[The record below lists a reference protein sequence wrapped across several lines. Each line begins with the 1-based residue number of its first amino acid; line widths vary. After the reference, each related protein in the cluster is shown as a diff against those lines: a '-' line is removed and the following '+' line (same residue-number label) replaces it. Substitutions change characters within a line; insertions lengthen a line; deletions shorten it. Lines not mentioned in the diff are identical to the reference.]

1 MKRNAV
7 VLSLLLLALPALGAG
22 SIDALR
28 ATQRSTREQLLSL
41 KSEQLARRN
50 ELSQVSQR
58 IEQLKADTR
67 GKLLPG
73 GELDAALKRSQE
85 LSSTLTGLAAQSST
99 HEGELESANLALLAG
114 LTDELGR
121 LRADFD
127 RQTDRPARAKLIG
140 AMKSLRQ
147 ERDALRASLPAAK
160 VPVLVPLLDALKPSD
175 DPETLLEQADLLRDN
190 EEKLQKE
197 LKALDTRIGERR
209 QEVELDR
216 RVQRFMGEE
225 SMFDDQDRRLRVQ
238 HTQPAADSVANAT
251 GGISPKDGT
260 IAGSP
265 APSTP
270 TLGPQGAV
278 DPAASGLKVTNGSD
292 AQAQVGGPRALGASD
307 DDLGQLERE
316 RAKLAGLREQMAK
329 KAAELEKRAGELK

>member
-1 MKRNAV
+1 MKLHAA
-7 VLSLLLLALPALGAG
+7 VLSLMLFALPALGAV

-28 ATQRSTREQLLSL
+28 AAQRVSREQVGSL

-58 IEQLKADTR
+58 IEQLKAESKGT
-67 GKLLPG
+67 LLPG
-73 GELDAALKRSQE
+73 SELDAALKRSQE

-99 HEGELESANLALLAG
+99 REGELEAANLALLAG
-114 LTDELGR
+114 LTDELAR

-127 RQTDRPARAKLIG
+127 RQTDRSARAKLI
-140 AMKSLRQ
+140 ASMKSLRQ
-147 ERDALRASLPAAK
+147 ERDAIRASLPAAR
-160 VPVLVPLLDALKPSD
+160 VPSLDALKPSD

-197 LKALDTRIGERR
+197 LKALDARIGERR

-216 RVQRFMGEE
+216 RVQRFLGEE

-238 HTQPAADSVANAT
+238 HTQPSAADNANGLT
-251 GGISPKDGT
+251 PQGGTFAGT
-260 IAGSP
+260 ANP
-265 APSTP
+265 APNSP
-270 TLGPQGAV
+270 VNALGAV
-278 DPAASGLKVTNGSD
+278 DPAPNGLKVTNGSD
-292 AQAQVGGPRALGASD
+292 AQAQVGGPRALAGGD

-316 RAKLAGLREQMAK
+316 RAKLASLREQMAK

>member
-1 MKRNAV
+1 MKLHAL
-7 VLSLLLLALPALGAG
+7 VLSLLVLALPALGAG

-28 ATQRSTREQLLSL
+28 ASQRSTREQLSAL
-41 KSEQLARRN
+41 KTEQLSRRN

-58 IEQLKADTR
+58 IEQLKAESK

-73 GELDAALKRSQE
+73 SELDAALKRSQE
-85 LSSTLTGLAAQSST
+85 LSSTLTGLAAQSSSR
-99 HEGELESANLALLAG
+99 EGELEAANLALLAG
-114 LTDELGR
+114 LTDELAR

-127 RQTDRPARAKLIG
+127 RQTDRAARARLIG
-140 AMKSLRQ
+140 TMKSLRQ
-147 ERDALRASLPAAK
+147 ERDGIRASLPAAK
-160 VPVLVPLLDALKPSD
+160 VPSLEGLRPSD

-197 LKALDTRIGERR
+197 LKALDARIGERR

-238 HTQPAADSVANAT
+238 HVQPSAADNAT
-251 GGISPKDGT
+251 GLTPQGGT
-260 IAGSP
+260 FAGP
-265 APSTP
+265 APASPNTP
-270 TLGPQGAV
+270 TLNGVQGAL
-278 DPAASGLKVTNGSD
+278 DPNASGLKVTNGSD
-292 AQAQVGGPRALGASD
+292 AQAQVGGPRALGGRD

-316 RAKLAGLREQMAK
+316 RAKLSTLREQMAK